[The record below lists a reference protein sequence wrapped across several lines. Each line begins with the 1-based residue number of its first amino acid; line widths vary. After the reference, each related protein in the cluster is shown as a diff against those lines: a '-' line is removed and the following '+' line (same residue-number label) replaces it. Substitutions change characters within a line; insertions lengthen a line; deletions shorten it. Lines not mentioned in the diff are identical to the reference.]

1 MHVTVDGKALNE
13 AAYLF
18 PGDRPSLFSFRVTLN
33 AGQVWV
39 MGDDRAISRDSRF
52 WGPVPESDLVGRV
65 FDIKRGSAIIKVT
78 TPATFVADGLAP
90 AGQPAPLPLLSIG
103 GAIVSAVLL
112 LVLSVFGVTR
122 WAFGPRL
129 P

>member
-1 MHVTVDGKALNE
+1 M
-13 AAYLF
+13 
-18 PGDRPSLFSFRVTLN
+18 
-33 AGQVWV
+33 
-39 MGDDRAISRDSRF
+39 
-52 WGPVPESDLVGRV
+52 
-65 FDIKRGSAIIKVT
+65 T

-122 WAFGPRL
+122 WAIRNSRKKHMRRMSQQAAFGPRL